1 MLHNELIREFPCDG
15 ELVPVAELSSDWW
28 TVTWCAKCGTEI
40 KHLACSSQEDQG
52 FCVTAAPVCS
62 IPRRSCAQTRSLA
75 VRPRVGARL

>member
-40 KHLACSSQEDQG
+40 SWEPDSTWVHIVLPGMRTD
-52 FCVTAAPVCS
+52 VDV
-62 IPRRSCAQTRSLA
+62 
-75 VRPRVGARL
+75 